1 MTTLFEKW
9 FQSKL
14 DEELEMHC
22 SQIPKLMKSYRLVLI
37 QINIDSCLWFVWLSS
52 CFMSYRYLCLLPVSL
67 RFAGILFRF
76 SKPQTQTIKS
86 SKFCMSIHTSMIIIW
101 YDEVLPVDTLDC
113 SSNNTAILPFISFV
127 AFPCHK
133 SSSNRYPS
141 QHRWKPWNNSI
152 IASCLLERATRYYP
166 LSAPSRWMQ
175 QYKWETL
182 EKVLFVFICDKM
194 SWRRLAKGVL
204 PTTLLQRNQ
213 RFVLFIARPKTF
225 SCHLHWL
232 Q

>member
-1 MTTLFEKW
+1 LVECRLCACVKPTSRWISPSIWRTCFKRPSLRIATSNMTTLFEKW

-86 SKFCMSIHTSMIIIW
+86 SKFCMSIHTSMIII
-101 YDEVLPVDTLDC
+101 
-113 SSNNTAILPFISFV
+113 
-127 AFPCHK
+127 
-133 SSSNRYPS
+133 
-141 QHRWKPWNNSI
+141 
-152 IASCLLERATRYYP
+152 
-166 LSAPSRWMQ
+166 
-175 QYKWETL
+175 
-182 EKVLFVFICDKM
+182 
-194 SWRRLAKGVL
+194 
-204 PTTLLQRNQ
+204 
-213 RFVLFIARPKTF
+213 
-225 SCHLHWL
+225 
-232 Q
+232 